1 MTFPES
7 FQVLHQNAPF
17 CTLLLE
23 IFKIRLW
30 RPTMNKKNSI
40 VVAYALITA
49 SSFGW
54 ATPIKQEVKPVTL
67 PEKSAKPMGPKTTPI
82 ETKKS
87 KQLKIEAHIDPKEL
101 GYKKFFSTYYPDTL
115 KIRANGK
122 EVYALTNKDKV
133 ESKEITIP
141 VNGNKVTIEYD
152 YEWDMITGKR
162 TGTKRVEFDVN
173 DKANKLE
180 LEFGS
185 WKEDNRIVIPQAKQI
200 GDEQKV
206 K

>member
-1 MTFPES
+1 
-7 FQVLHQNAPF
+7 
-17 CTLLLE
+17 
-23 IFKIRLW
+23 
-30 RPTMNKKNSI
+30 MNKRNSI
-40 VVAYALITA
+40 VVACALITS
-49 SSFGW
+49 SSFAW
-54 ATPIKQEVKPVTL
+54 ATPIKQEIKPVAL
-67 PEKSAKPMGPKTTPI
+67 PEKAAKPVENKATPAEI
-82 ETKKS
+82 KKS
-87 KQLKIEAHIDPKEL
+87 RQLKIEAHIDPKGL

-122 EVYALTNKDKV
+122 EIYALTNKDKV

-141 VNGNKVTIEYD
+141 VNENKVTIEYD

-185 WKEDNRIVIPQAKQI
+185 WKEDNRIVIPQAKQV
-200 GDEQKV
+200 GDEQKI

>member
-1 MTFPES
+1 MS
-7 FQVLHQNAPF
+7 
-17 CTLLLE
+17 
-23 IFKIRLW
+23 
-30 RPTMNKKNSI
+30 KKNII
-40 VVAYALITA
+40 VIVCALVTA
-49 SSFGW
+49 SSFAW
-54 ATPIKQEVKPVTL
+54 ATPIKQEIKPVTL
-67 PEKSAKPMGPKTTPI
+67 PEKADRPMAPKAAPA

-87 KQLKIEAHIDPKEL
+87 KQLKIEAHIDPKGL
-101 GYKKFFSTYYPDTL
+101 GYKKFFSTYYPDSLT
-115 KIRANGK
+115 IRANGK

-141 VNGNKVTIEYD
+141 VNDNKVIIEYD

-185 WKEDNRIVIPQAKQI
+185 WKEDNRIVIPQAKQV
-200 GDEQKV
+200 GDEQKIN
-206 K
+206 